1 MHAVK
6 AMLCGLG
13 AIICAKGDA
22 QSPNR
27 GLLSKELDKK
37 IVLSFLKRASVASF
51 EGYVADAHFL
61 K

>member
-1 MHAVK
+1 MHAVE
-6 AMLCGLG
+6 AMLCGLVS
-13 AIICAKGDA
+13 IICSKGDT

-37 IVLSFLKRASVASF
+37 IVLSFLRRASVASF
-51 EGYVADAHFL
+51 EGYVADAHLL